1 MKLHVFNDK
10 LIVGRIFCDS
20 AKAFDYVNHDTL
32 LYKLNFYGI
41 TGKVYA
47 WIKSYF
53 RDTYQRVEIKIN
65 IPIMH
70 IQTGEL

>member
-1 MKLHVFNDK
+1 LWEGF
-10 LIVGRIFCDS
+10 FCDL
-20 AKAFDYVNHDTL
+20 AKAFDFVNHDTL

-47 WIKSYF
+47 WIKPYL
-53 RDTYQRVEIKIN
+53 RDRCQRVEIK